1 MIYRYKVYFIPHQ
14 TKNLWDTHTLGCIYI
29 YWLIDVLI
37 VCSILPFFR
46 ERKES
51 VPRVA
56 RYVVGKKAFFFS
68 NTQKEKVYFLKNKRQ
83 QKREERVSEVWF
95 LLFFQRERAIAR
107 RESIISSLYNKP
119 NFFSLISEIN
129 GEREKI
135 IRKFG
140 AESKGNMAHIARVF
154 IKGIFIMAEVNF
166 WLYFCMIKKEL
177 SDIKLFSSLWN

>member
-1 MIYRYKVYFIPHQ
+1 M
-14 TKNLWDTHTLGCIYI
+14 
-29 YWLIDVLI
+29 
-37 VCSILPFFR
+37 
-46 ERKES
+46 
-51 VPRVA
+51 
-56 RYVVGKKAFFFS
+56 
-68 NTQKEKVYFLKNKRQ
+68 
-83 QKREERVSEVWF
+83 
-95 LLFFQRERAIAR
+95 FFQRERAIAR

-166 WLYFCMIKKEL
+166 
-177 SDIKLFSSLWN
+177 